1 MITFLTQP
9 SELIVVGL
17 RPDLSVLIALQS
29 SSEDLSIG
37 AHQIRTCASSPP
49 LSQDLAD
56 LHREL
61 FDVIGLLDETVAALL

>member
-17 RPDLSVLIALQS
+17 RPGLSALIALQRS
-29 SSEDLSIG
+29 GEDLWMG
-37 AHQIRTCASSPP
+37 AHQIRASASSLP